1 MADITWQYLISLA
14 MIAGLYWIARWNR
27 KSGWRRERGSA
38 WFEVKAL
45 ETAGPP
51 ISAAPRP
58 AATRTAATD
67 ASYTQYLQELGQL
80 QRALASYA
88 AAPVEREEKAIHPL

>member
-14 MIAGLYWIARWNR
+14 MIAGLYWMARRNR
-27 KSGWRRERGSA
+27 KSGWRRERRST

-51 ISAAPRP
+51 VGAAPRP
-58 AATRTAATD
+58 AATQTAAAD
-67 ASYTQYLQELGQL
+67 GSYTQYLQELGQL
-80 QRALASYA
+80 QRALASYP
-88 AAPVEREEKAIHPL
+88 AAPVKCEEKAIRPL